1 MRYVIQ
7 ALDLQEALREI
18 LSQIEPLGRVER
30 LPLDALNGRV
40 AAAGIRAPVSL
51 PPFASSAMDGYACR
65 AVDLNDGARLVRI
78 GESMAGHPFAGR
90 IGQGECVRITTGAA
104 VPDTA
109 DTVVIQENTTI
120 EGDRVSILETPAPG
134 ANIRQIGH
142 DVKAGEVITQ
152 RGQRLNPMDVGWVSA
167 CGVADAEVFRLPR
180 VAVFSTG
187 DELTV
192 PGQPLSPGRI
202 YDSNRIAVSS
212 LLATLPAA
220 VTDLGILPD
229 DPERIRTALQDASA
243 SHDLL
248 LTSGGVSVGDAD
260 YLKEVVES
268 LGALTLW
275 RMNLKPGKP
284 LAFGQVAGTPFL
296 GLPGNPV
303 STIVTFLLVARP
315 VVLRLA
321 GTDADEV
328 FSLEVRLDGQLR
340 HNPGREEFQRGVMQ
354 RMNGE
359 RRVRVSGDQSSNR
372 LATFSGADCL
382 IRIPKDS
389 GNLEDGEMVEVI
401 PFHGLLG

>member
-1 MRYVIQ
+1 M
-7 ALDLQEALREI
+7 
-18 LSQIEPLGRVER
+18 ER